1 MLPSAAARHQ
11 FLQPLRRAPA
21 ANVDAVPKLRPAEG
35 ESAQRPYQPYQPYQ
49 LSYQHLIGL
58 SSHIRQGETEEVPDR
73 TERFCGA
80 DRVNVD
86 TEANIP

>member
-1 MLPSAAARHQ
+1 VRPSAADRHQ

-35 ESAQRPYQPYQPYQ
+35 ESAQRPYQ
-49 LSYQHLIGL
+49 LSYRHLIGR

-73 TERFCGA
+73 TERFCGS